1 MIRPYHKPGKY
12 FFEISEFIPDIFRS
26 VDILG
31 PSGGF
36 EGTNQ
41 SAAAPPA
48 AAPSGGGGSFWDSE
62 PAPAP
67 QAHLGTSKFY
77 SPLDSDDFA
86 RPTI

>member
-1 MIRPYHKPGKY
+1 MNRPYPKPGK
-12 FFEISEFIPDIFRS
+12 FFWENSKNLGITDIFRS

-41 SAAAPPA
+41 SAAAPA

-67 QAHLGTSKFY
+67 GTRFMKLFFSKFIFVI
-77 SPLDSDDFA
+77 LKL
-86 RPTI
+86 

>member
-1 MIRPYHKPGKY
+1 MNRPYPKPGK
-12 FFEISEFIPDIFRS
+12 FFWENSKNLGITDIFRS

-41 SAAAPPA
+41 SAAAPAA

-67 QAHLGTSKFY
+67 GTRFIIYKFALKVLFL
-77 SPLDSDDFA
+77 SV
-86 RPTI
+86 

>member
-1 MIRPYHKPGKY
+1 MIRPYHKPGK
-12 FFEISEFIPDIFRS
+12 FFLKILEFVPDIFRS

-41 SAAAPPA
+41 SAAAPT

-67 QAHLGTSKFY
+67 GTRFII
-77 SPLDSDDFA
+77 DFLYNFNMKLVFF
-86 RPTI
+86 RNSFL

>member
-1 MIRPYHKPGKY
+1 MNM
-12 FFEISEFIPDIFRS
+12 FFRS

-41 SAAAPPA
+41 SATPV

-67 QAHLGTSKFY
+67 GTRFKI
-77 SPLDSDDFA
+77 PKQIA
-86 RPTI
+86 